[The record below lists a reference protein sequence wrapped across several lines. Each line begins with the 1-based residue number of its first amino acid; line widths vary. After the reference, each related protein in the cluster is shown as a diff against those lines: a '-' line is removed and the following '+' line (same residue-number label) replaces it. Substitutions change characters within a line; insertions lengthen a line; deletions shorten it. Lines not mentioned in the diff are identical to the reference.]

1 MPVSLTVTWLYAIG
15 VTAVL
20 YCIFLSLVFRKIRIR
35 RQINQRWKQYSE
47 RPYNKW
53 SKNGMEDQ
61 RKRSIR
67 LESKFKNYLR
77 KISTSFQELE
87 RVFYRSGASSHIK
100 ENIIGQ
106 ITGILVMLA
115 VFLLFFKCSLPQ
127 SLCLSAFIASLLHFM
142 ILKWKEAQW
151 KKSFLSNFSATLDII
166 NRGLKSG
173 LTLGRGIAMV
183 AEEAEEPIA
192 TEFNYIAAQLQ
203 LGVDP
208 DLALGQAALRI
219 GIDEFRF
226 FTLALIIQREM
237 GGSLSEILGKLS
249 ELIRER
255 ERFRNKVWSLSA
267 EGRATAAIVG
277 GLPVVLGFIL
287 ELISPGYAMFFLKD
301 PRGMIMLW
309 ISCGLTLIGIIV
321 IIRMMRV
328 EA

>member
-1 MPVSLTVTWLYAIG
+1 MLTSSTTAWAYAIG
-15 VTAVL
+15 ATTIL
-20 YCIFLSLVFRKIRIR
+20 YYIFLSLIFRKVRTR
-35 RQINQRWKQYSE
+35 QQINQRWEQYGDH
-47 RPYNKW
+47 PLDKW
-53 SKNGMEDQ
+53 AKSRIEDQ

-67 LESKFKNYLR
+67 IESKFKNYLR
-77 KISTSFQELE
+77 KIFFSFQDLE
-87 RVFYRSGASSHIK
+87 YVFYRSGANSHIK
-100 ENIIGQ
+100 ENIIGL
-106 ITGILVMLA
+106 IIGILVMIG
-115 VFLLFFKCSLPQ
+115 VFLLFFKCSFTK
-127 SLCLSAFIASLLHFM
+127 SLLLGIFTAFLLHFM
-142 ILKWKEAQW
+142 ILKRKEAQW
-151 KKSFLSNFSATLDII
+151 KKAFLGNFSATLDII

-192 TEFNYIAAQLQ
+192 SEFNYIAAQLQ

-255 ERFRNKVWSLSA
+255 ERFRNKVWSFSS
-267 EGRATAAIVG
+267 EGRTTAIIVG
-277 GLPVVLGFIL
+277 GLPFILGFLL
-287 ELISPGYAMFFLKD
+287 EFISPGYATFFFND
-301 PRGMIMLW
+301 PKGIVMLW
-309 ISCGLTLIGIIV
+309 ISCGLTFVGILV
-321 IIRMMRV
+321 TLRMMRV

>member
-1 MPVSLTVTWLYAIG
+1 MSISLTTTWLYAMG

-20 YCIFLSLVFRKIRIR
+20 YCIFLSLIFRKIQIK
-35 RQINQRWKQYSE
+35 RQINQRWKQYGE
-47 RPYNKW
+47 RPFDRW
-53 SKNGMEDQ
+53 TKNRMEDR

-67 LESKFKNYLR
+67 IESKLKNYLR
-77 KISTSFQELE
+77 KIFTSFQELE
-87 RVFYRSGASSHIK
+87 HVFYRSGANSHVK

-106 ITGILVMLA
+106 IIGIFTIA
-115 VFLLFFKCSLPQ
+115 GVFLLFFKCSLYK
-127 SLCLSAFIASLLHFM
+127 SLYLGIFITFLLHFM
-142 ILKWKEAQW
+142 ILKRKEAQW
-151 KKSFLSNFSATLDII
+151 KKAFLGNFSATLDII

-208 DLALGQAALRI
+208 DLALGQAAVRI
-219 GIDEFRF
+219 GIEEFRF

-255 ERFRNKVWSLSA
+255 ERFRNKVWSLSS

-277 GLPVVLGFIL
+277 GLPLILGFIL

-301 PRGMIMLW
+301 PRGIIMLW
-309 ISCGLTLIGIIV
+309 IICGLTLIGIVV

>member
-1 MPVSLTVTWLYAIG
+1 MSISLTATWLYAMG

-20 YCIFLSLVFRKIRIR
+20 YCIFLSLIFRKIQIG
-35 RQINQRWKQYSE
+35 RQITQRWKQYGE
-47 RPYNKW
+47 QPFDKW
-53 SKNGMEDQ
+53 AKNRIEDR

-67 LESKFKNYLR
+67 IESKFKNYLR
-77 KISTSFQELE
+77 KIFTSFQELE
-87 RVFYRSGASSHIK
+87 YIFYRSGASSHIK
-100 ENIIGQ
+100 ENIMGQ
-106 ITGILVMLA
+106 IIGILVIFE
-115 VFLLFFKCSLPQ
+115 VFLLVFKYSFAKSL
-127 SLCLSAFIASLLHFM
+127 LLGIFVASLFHFM
-142 ILKWKEAQW
+142 VLKRKETQW
-151 KKSFLSNFSATLDII
+151 KKSFLGNFSVTLDII

-192 TEFNYIAAQLQ
+192 SEFNYIAAQLQ

-208 DLALGQAALRI
+208 DLALSQAAVRI
-219 GIDEFRF
+219 GIDEFRL

-255 ERFRNKVWSLSA
+255 ERFRNKVWSLSS
-267 EGRATAAIVG
+267 EGRATAGIVG
-277 GLPVVLGFIL
+277 GLPLILGFLL
-287 ELISPGYAMFFLKD
+287 ELISPGYATFFLHD
-301 PRGMIMLW
+301 PRGIIMLW
-309 ISCGLTLIGIIV
+309 IICGLTFVGIAV